1 MDERKVFQAEDWRQL
16 EHLVPI
22 GFAFLLPYINLATTL
37 FICVL
42 AVFHAVYF
50 SPRWIRI
57 TTRDREQRVGVS
69 VGKVLYA
76 VCVSALI
83 LVFLDRIYIAAG
95 VWAILAVGDSLSN
108 VVGRRFGRQKL
119 PYNSSKSYIGL
130 LTFWIAGALAAWIL
144 ILWNLPRGSEFSP
157 GRILAF
163 SALAA
168 LLCAIVESL
177 PPVIDDNLAI
187 AWVGGAVFAAL
198 FAIQSPLP
206 TPAMDWKL
214 ALSVNVVPAIIALQL
229 RWISP
234 RGVLLACLFGT
245 VISLGL
251 GLTAYLTICL
261 FLLLGSLVT
270 RFGLR
275 RKAELGLEEPNR
287 GRRGVVNVIS
297 NGAVPFIIAV
307 FGFWLHDSVLI
318 VAYVA
323 AVATAALDTVATEIG
338 QWLGRTTVN
347 PASFR
352 RVPVG
357 TPGAISIEGTLAGF
371 AAAAAISAVPL
382 LMGWL
387 PFAGIIA
394 VVAAA
399 AAGGLSESLIASWS
413 KPKFVYAGEV
423 LNFYNTLVGASVGAG
438 LWTLASLSS

>member
-1 MDERKVFQAEDWRQL
+1 MDDRKVLQAEDWRQL
-16 EHLVPI
+16 EHLVPV

-37 FICVL
+37 LICAL
-42 AVFHAVYF
+42 AVVHAVYF

-76 VCVSALI
+76 VCVLALI
-83 LVFLDRIYIAAG
+83 LVFHDRIYIAAG
-95 VWAILAVGDSLSN
+95 IWAILAVGDSLSN
-108 VVGRRFGRQKL
+108 VVGRRFGKRKL
-119 PYNSSKSYIGL
+119 PYNPSKSYIGS
-130 LTFWIAGALAAWIL
+130 LTFWITGTLAAWIL
-144 ILWNLPRGSEFSP
+144 IWWNLPQNTEFSP

-163 SALAA
+163 SIVAA

-187 AWVGGAVFAAL
+187 AWVGGASFAAL

-206 TPAMDWKL
+206 TPVMDWKL
-214 ALSVNVVPAIIALQL
+214 ALSINVVPAIIALLL

-234 RGVLLACLFGT
+234 RGVLLASLFGT

-251 GLTAYLTICL
+251 GVTAYLTICF

-270 RFGLR
+270 R
-275 RKAELGLEEPNR
+275 LGLKRKTQQGLAEPNR

-297 NGAVPFIIAV
+297 NGTVAFIIAV

-323 AVATAALDTVATEIG
+323 AVATATFDTVATEIG
-338 QWLGRTTVN
+338 QWLGRTTVS
-347 PASFR
+347 PVSLR

-357 TPGAISIEGTLAGF
+357 TPGAISLEGTLAGF
-371 AAAAAISAVPL
+371 AAAAAIGVVPL
-382 LMGWL
+382 LLGWL
-387 PFAGIIA
+387 PVAGIIA
-394 VVAAA
+394 VVVAA

-413 KPKFVYAGEV
+413 RPKFVYAGEV

-438 LWTLASLSS
+438 LWTLVSLS